1 MGAEMKKAYFKYM
14 GRILVM
20 HAARNL
26 KHHRP
31 CQWLAGA
38 IPTSAAKKIQGC
50 PIMDTPLSRPEKRR
64 VSP

>member
-20 HAARNL
+20 HARNV

-31 CQWLAGA
+31 C
-38 IPTSAAKKIQGC
+38 
-50 PIMDTPLSRPEKRR
+50 
-64 VSP
+64 